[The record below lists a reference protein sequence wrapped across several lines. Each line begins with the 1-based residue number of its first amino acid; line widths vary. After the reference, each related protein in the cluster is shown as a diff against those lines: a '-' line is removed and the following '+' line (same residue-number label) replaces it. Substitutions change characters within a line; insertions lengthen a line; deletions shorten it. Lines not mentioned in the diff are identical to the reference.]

1 MKSTNLGSSGLRISR
16 LVLGC
21 MSYGEPGLGGHGW
34 SLTEEASRPF
44 FREAVEA
51 GIATFDTAN
60 VYSLGSSEEITG
72 RMLREFTTRDQ
83 VIIATKLAMPM
94 GSGPNDRG
102 LSRGAILTQVD
113 ASLRRLGTDYI
124 DLYQIHRFDP
134 KTPIE
139 ETMEALHDVVRA
151 GKVRYLGASSMWAWQ
166 FAAMQHAAELNGW
179 TPFVSMQDQ
188 YSLIMREEE
197 REMHPFCLD
206 SGVGVLTWSPLAR
219 GRLAREWGADSDRL
233 GLDETGQKLYKQA
246 EDADR
251 AIVGVVGEI
260 AAERGATR
268 SQVALAWQ
276 FAKPA
281 VTAPIIG
288 ATKPGHLADAL
299 AALELEL
306 TSDEVARL
314 EAPYT
319 PRLPEAFV

>member
-1 MKSTNLGSSGLRISR
+1 MKYTRLGSSGLPISR
-16 LVLGC
+16 IVLGC
-21 MSYGEPGLGGHGW
+21 MSYGDPAAGGHGW

-51 GIATFDTAN
+51 GITTFDTAN

-72 RMLREFTTRDQ
+72 RMLREFTTRDP
-83 VIIATKLAMPM
+83 VIVATKLAGVM
-94 GSGPNDRG
+94 GSGPHDRG
-102 LSRGAILTQVD
+102 LSRGAIMTQID
-113 ASLRRLGTDYI
+113 ASLRRLGTDYV
-124 DLYQIHRFDP
+124 DLYQIHRYDP
-134 KTPIE
+134 HTPIE

-151 GKVRYLGASSMWAWQ
+151 GKARYLGASSMWAWQ
-166 FAAMQHAAELNGW
+166 FAAMQHAAQLHGW

-188 YSLIMREEE
+188 YNLIMREEE
-197 REMHPFCLD
+197 REMHPFCAS

-219 GRLAREWGADSDRL
+219 GRLAREWGVQSERFE
-233 GLDETGQKLYKQA
+233 LDVVGQKLYRQA

-251 AIVGVVGEI
+251 QIFAAVGEI

-281 VTAPIIG
+281 VSAPIIG

-299 AALELEL
+299 AALDLEL
-306 TSDEVARL
+306 TADEVARL

-319 PRLPEAFV
+319 PRLPEAFA

>member
-1 MKSTNLGSSGLRISR
+1 MKHTNLGSSGLRVSR

-34 SLTEEASRPF
+34 SLPEEASRPF

-51 GIATFDTAN
+51 GITTFDTAN

-72 RMLREFTTRDQ
+72 RLLREFTTRDQ

-113 ASLRRLGTDYI
+113 ASLKRLGTDYI

-197 REMHPFCLD
+197 REMHPFCVD

-233 GLDETGQKLYKQA
+233 GLDEVAKKLYRQA

-251 AIVGVVGEI
+251 AIVGAIGEI
-260 AAERGATR
+260 AAERGASR